1 MSELAQGD
9 PRRIVPFR
17 CPAVVPAG
25 YLSPLPC
32 PCLLSAL
39 ALGSPLRIGFPRMA
53 HENRDEQGEIPMDK
67 ELPGEDWKG
76 RKGRFSRLVKVKGE
90 RTKQNRRDHALVNLR
105 KAWAAA
111 EALGIDPLEVIPA
124 SNGTKQGSIKASVK
138 SLLTEQKSLQI
149 AGQLLEGASD
159 PTNPRQL
166 DYISRLKEWIDG
178 LETQKS
184 ERLEVQKRV
193 VLSLGGTMDTGG
205 SSPDA
210 APPIQRTVIDVAP
223 PRVALPPL
231 VTTPQKMTSSGG
243 VCQEENRGNFSQ
255 SS

>member
-1 MSELAQGD
+1 
-9 PRRIVPFR
+9 
-17 CPAVVPAG
+17 
-25 YLSPLPC
+25 
-32 PCLLSAL
+32 
-39 ALGSPLRIGFPRMA
+39 
-53 HENRDEQGEIPMDK
+53 MDK

-193 VLSLGGTMDTGG
+193 VLSLGGSAEGTGNI
-205 SSPDA
+205 PIA
-210 APPIQRTVIDVAP
+210 APPVQRTVLDVGP
-223 PRVALPPL
+223 PRTVGLPPL
-231 VTTPQKMTSSGG
+231 VTTPQKMTSG
-243 VCQEENRGNFSQ
+243 VGSCQEENRGNFSGP
-255 SS
+255 S

>member
-1 MSELAQGD
+1 
-9 PRRIVPFR
+9 
-17 CPAVVPAG
+17 
-25 YLSPLPC
+25 
-32 PCLLSAL
+32 
-39 ALGSPLRIGFPRMA
+39 MA
-53 HENRDEQGEIPMDK
+53 HENRDAEGEIPMDK

-76 RKGRFSRLVKVKGE
+76 RKGRFGRLVKVKGE

-111 EALGIDPLEVIPA
+111 EALGIDPMEVIPA
-124 SNGTKQGSIKASVK
+124 NNGTKQGSIKASVK

-159 PTNPRQL
+159 PSNPRQL

-193 VLSLGGTMDTGG
+193 VLSLGGTMSGAENPSGLT
-205 SSPDA
+205 PVA
-210 APPIQRTVIDVAP
+210 APPIQRTVIDVGP
-223 PRVALPPL
+223 PRTVGLPPL
-231 VTTPQKMTSSGG
+231 ATSPQKMASSGG
-243 VCQEENRGNFSQ
+243 VCQEENRGNVLGPS
-255 SS
+255 